1 MVRVQLYLYDLSQG
15 MARQMSPMLLGREIE
30 GIWHSGVV
38 VYDREYFYGGGI
50 QSARPGMTVAG
61 RPLRIID
68 LGETSVPPD
77 LLNEFLREVSHRF
90 TPETYNL
97 FRHNCNTFAN
107 ELSLFLTG
115 SPIPSY
121 ITGLPDEVLSTPMGA
136 SLIPLIE
143 GFERSLR
150 AEGGGNGFVPW
161 QESQQASVAP
171 VAQPS
176 GGAGPKSPV
185 AAAPTS
191 PVTAAEPTD
200 SCPVR
205 PDPFPNKH
213 LQHINT
219 GSAPLTSVDKNASTF
234 LTQITPLLREPEK
247 AAMAKLVAA
256 LNDGSQGP
264 PPDCIAIFARLITE
278 TPAKKAFS
286 VLALFRL
293 AMHVRPLA
301 EVVLKRN
308 QGLILQML
316 ERTMSEASDAP
327 MSVQIMALCAL
338 SNVLAHGSV
347 SHDLALNPHIIEYAT
362 RAVRSKMNP
371 VRMMGATVMYNCAL
385 QLHYDSADAQDRDDV
400 SVQMISA
407 LHEALVTESDGPS
420 RYRMLLALGHLVFFM
435 GHEGVMLLSALEF
448 NADAF
453 REPANAA
460 AVAQDIQALLADNDG

>member
-1 MVRVQLYLYDLSQG
+1 
-15 MARQMSPMLLGREIE
+15 
-30 GIWHSGVV
+30 
-38 VYDREYFYGGGI
+38 
-50 QSARPGMTVAG
+50 
-61 RPLRIID
+61 
-68 LGETSVPPD
+68 
-77 LLNEFLREVSHRF
+77 
-90 TPETYNL
+90 
-97 FRHNCNTFAN
+97 
-107 ELSLFLTG
+107 
-115 SPIPSY
+115 
-121 ITGLPDEVLSTPMGA
+121 
-136 SLIPLIE
+136 
-143 GFERSLR
+143 
-150 AEGGGNGFVPW
+150 
-161 QESQQASVAP
+161 
-171 VAQPS
+171 
-176 GGAGPKSPV
+176 
-185 AAAPTS
+185 
-191 PVTAAEPTD
+191 
-200 SCPVR
+200 
-205 PDPFPNKH
+205 
-213 LQHINT
+213 
-219 GSAPLTSVDKNASTF
+219 
-234 LTQITPLLREPEK
+234 
-247 AAMAKLVAA
+247 MAKLVAA

-316 ERTMSEASDAP
+316 VRYHVRALHVRWLIDGEWQERTMSEASDAP